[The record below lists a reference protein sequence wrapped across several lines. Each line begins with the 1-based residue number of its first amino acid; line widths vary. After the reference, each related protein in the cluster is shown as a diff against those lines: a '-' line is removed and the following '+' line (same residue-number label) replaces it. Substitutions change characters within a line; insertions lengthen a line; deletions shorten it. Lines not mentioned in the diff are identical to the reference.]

1 MTFAVAILNFNG
13 SVLLK
18 KFIPDI
24 IKYCKNSN
32 IYIIDNSSTDSSI
45 DYISN
50 SYPQIKVI
58 KLKSNMGY
66 AKGYNEGVK
75 MIEEDV
81 IFFLNNDAV
90 FLDHYSYEE
99 ICKAFKTNKLISI
112 AQPRI
117 LDYNNKNLYEYA
129 GASGGYIDFF
139 GYPFCRGR
147 ILNKLEDANKY
158 KTTREIFWASGSC
171 FVIRKNIFNLL
182 GGFDEDFFCHMEEI
196 DLCWRLKNIDLNYKI
211 ITIGKSKVY
220 HMGGGTMN
228 YGSSNKNYLNFRNS
242 FMMMIKN
249 LPTRYFVLSL
259 SLRAFSD
266 FFILI
271 FSLITF
277 NFKLSIPIISAY
289 YYNLINLRKNLN
301 KRKSSKIS
309 YKYFYV
315 FSILINYYF
324 FRKKIF
330 SSLK

>member
-1 MTFAVAILNFNG
+1 MTFAIAILNFNG
-13 SVLLK
+13 SILLK

-32 IYIIDNSSTDSSI
+32 IYIIDNNSTDSSI
-45 DYISN
+45 DFISEN
-50 SYPQIKVI
+50 YPQIKII
-58 KLKSNMGY
+58 KLNSNMGY

-75 MIEEDV
+75 SIVEDV

-90 FLDHYSYEE
+90 FLDNYSYDE
-99 ICKAFKTNKLISI
+99 ICKAFKGNELVSI

-117 LDYNNKNLYEYA
+117 IDYNNKSIYEYA

-147 ILNKLEDANKY
+147 ILNKLESINKY

-196 DLCWRLKNIDLNYKI
+196 DLCWRLKNIDSNYKI
-211 ITIGKSKVY
+211 ITVGKSKVY
-220 HMGGGTMN
+220 HIGGGTMN

-249 LPTRYFVLSL
+249 LPKSYFAFSL
-259 SLRAFSD
+259 LLRVFSD

-277 NFKLSIPIISAY
+277 NFKLFFPIISAY
-289 YYNLINLRKNLN
+289 YYNIIYFRKNLS
-301 KRKSSKIS
+301 KRKKTKVY
-309 YKYFYV
+309 YKYFYT

-324 FRKKIF
+324 FRKKEF
-330 SSLK
+330 SSIK